1 MDQNTQ
7 EPHTGTP
14 AGRSH
19 VAYLADC
26 ARAGDRSCF
35 EQLVGMFQ
43 EEIFRMAFYRTG
55 SRMDAE
61 DLTQDTFMKAFK
73 SLTRLKDTSRFRSWL
88 FSIGVNR
95 VRDFH
100 KKKRILVFFGVKA
113 EGKELQPDDRQPSEN
128 PNPLTDLIK
137 QEFWGH
143 MQCLANELS
152 RMEREVFLLR
162 FLDQLSIKEIA
173 QALNRSESAVKTHLY
188 RSLNKFRD
196 NPGLARVLQGEN

>member
-1 MDQNTQ
+1 
-7 EPHTGTP
+7 
-14 AGRSH
+14 
-19 VAYLADC
+19 
-26 ARAGDRSCF
+26 
-35 EQLVGMFQ
+35 
-43 EEIFRMAFYRTG
+43 MAFYRTG

-61 DLTQDTFMKAFK
+61 DLTQDTFMKALK
-73 SLTRLKDTSRFRSWL
+73 SLPRLKDAGCFRSWL

-95 VRDFH
+95 VHDFH
-100 KKKRILVFFGVKA
+100 TKKRLLVFFGVRA
-113 EGKELQPDDRQPSEN
+113 EGTELQPDDRKTSEN

-137 QEFWGH
+137 QEFWEH

-196 NPGLARVLQGEN
+196 NPGLARVLQGENQ